1 MHDGLILVPLCTL
14 RIHRRDYMAR
24 GTQKRRDIK
33 VVDGR
38 KAKVEPV
45 GSLPLVFHGGFTLI
59 LNQVLYVPSLQ
70 RNIISV
76 FLLEDDGYECLFEN
90 NKCTIMY
97 NDKVIGLA
105 PRQGMGYMLSLNDFP
120 MMNVCDVPNRHKKSD
135 NDNETFSKLCHCCL
149 GYISREE

>member
-1 MHDGLILVPLCTL
+1 MHVANSSQRL
-14 RIHRRDYMAR
+14 H
-24 GTQKRRDIK
+24 GTSNTKEERNIK
-33 VVDGR
+33 VVDGC

-59 LNQVLYVPSLQ
+59 LSQVLYVPSLQ

-90 NKCTIMY
+90 NKCSIMY

-105 PRQGMGYMLSLNDFP
+105 PMQGMVYMLSLNDFP
-120 MMNVCDVPNRHKKSD
+120 MMNVCDIPNRHKKSD
-135 NDNETFSKLCHCCL
+135 SDNETFSKLCHCRL
-149 GYISREE
+149 GYILREE